1 MSQAYV
7 TPSPPRVAPLRFA
20 RAEATAVRDR
30 APRDALHPGEPL
42 HIHEALSAYGVD
54 ADHVKIQQ
62 AVRKLRRRH
71 GLIMSGKPR
80 EPGYRLRDWW
90 WVPKRVRGSLRS
102 G

>member
-1 MSQAYV
+1 MSLA
-7 TPSPPRVAPLRFA
+7 A
-20 RAEATAVRDR
+20 
-30 APRDALHPGEPL
+30 H
-42 HIHEALSAYGVD
+42 GVD

-90 WVPKRVRGSLRS
+90 GVAKRVRSSLTQ